1 MRKLAEFIM
10 RGRWQAALVA
20 VVGNWVPLL
29 TPATLGLVTLRAGWS
44 NGLLVLLWG
53 LLPALLTLGFSEVQA
68 LVPMLAISSA
78 LVCYAAALLLRQ
90 SASWPQAL
98 FASVALAS
106 LIGLGSGLW
115 FPGLLRQIGEQ
126 LSDFLHLLQPEADLA
141 PLNSELASGMLA
153 YGVAF
158 SGLLGLILARWWQ
171 ALLYNPSGFA
181 QEFQALRL
189 TQLQALISLAA
200 GIYCLLQGAAYL
212 MWSVLFT
219 LPLLFQGLAIVHKT
233 ANLRSWGRFWLGLF
247 YAALVLIDVL
257 SQLLVLLAFL
267 DTWLNFRKRLN
278 KA

>member
-20 VVGNWVPLL
+20 FVGNWVPLL
-29 TPATLGLVTLRAGWS
+29 TPATLGLVTLRVGWS
-44 NGLLVLLWG
+44 NGLLVVLWG
-53 LLPALLTLGFSEVQA
+53 ILPALLTLSFSEVQA
-68 LVPMLAISSA
+68 LVPLLAISSA
-78 LVCYAAALLLRQ
+78 LLCFAAALLLRQ

-98 FASVALAS
+98 FAGVALAS
-106 LIGLGSGLW
+106 LMGLGYGLW
-115 FPGLLRQIGEQ
+115 FPDLVRQIGEQ
-126 LSDFLHLLQPEADLA
+126 LSDVLQSVQPEAKLA
-141 PLNSELASGMLA
+141 PLGSAFALGMLA

-171 ALLYNPSGFA
+171 ALLYNPGGFA

-200 GIYCLLQGAAYL
+200 GIYCLVQGSDYL
-212 MWSVLFT
+212 MWSALFT

-233 ANLRSWGRFWLGLF
+233 AGLRSWGRFWLVLF
-247 YAALVLIDVL
+247 YAALLLIDIL
-257 SQLLVLLAFL
+257 SQLLVVLAFL
-267 DTWLNFRKRLN
+267 DTWLNFRERLT